1 MSRFAAQRRVFFVEE
16 PIFDAAERPYLAVNQ
31 AQQGLRVLVA
41 HLRDADRIQEVPV
54 LRRLLDEVVA
64 REAVRP
70 DVLWYYTPMSLS
82 FSEHLKAR
90 VTVYDCMDELS
101 GFAGAPQGLRDLE
114 RSLMQRA
121 QIVFAGGRSLYESK
135 RHLHPNIHLFPSS
148 VDVQHFASARCEG
161 VADPPDQA
169 AIPHPRIGFFGVLDE
184 RLDRDLLQGVAAL
197 RPDWQFVL
205 VGPVVKIDPASLPVA
220 RNIHYLPQKTYA
232 ELPRYLGGWDVAM
245 LPFARNAATR
255 FISPTKT
262 PEYLAGGRPV
272 VSTGVTDVV
281 HPYGELGLAR
291 IADTPAE
298 FVAAI
303 EAVLAEDSAHRQ
315 RSADALLATMSWDI
329 TWRAMLTHIETI
341 PGKDPVTCSITSSS
355 GAASPAPS
363 RQSVSPPALEKRY

>member
-1 MSRFAAQRRVFFVEE
+1 MSRFAAHRRVFFLEE
-16 PIFDAAERPYLAVNQ
+16 PIFDAADRPHLAVNQ
-31 AQQGLRVLVA
+31 AQQGLRVLVP
-41 HLRDADRIQEVPV
+41 HLREADRIQEIRV
-54 LRRLLDEVVA
+54 LRGLLGEVLA
-64 REAVRP
+64 SEAVRP
-70 DVLWYYTPMSLS
+70 DVLWYYTPMSLG
-82 FSEHLKAR
+82 FSEHLKGR

-101 GFAGAPQGLRDLE
+101 GFAGAPKGLRDLE

-121 QIVFAGGRSLYESK
+121 QIVFVGGRSLYESK

-148 VDVQHFASARCEG
+148 VDVQHFASAKCEG
-161 VADPPDQA
+161 VTDPPDQA

-205 VGPVVKIDPASLPVA
+205 VGPIVKIDPASLPTA

-232 ELPRYLGGWDVAM
+232 ELPRYLAGWDVAM
-245 LPFARNAATR
+245 LPFARNEATR

-272 VSTGVTDVV
+272 VSTAVTDVV
-281 HPYGELGLAR
+281 HPYGDLGLAR

-303 EAVLAEDSAHRQ
+303 EAVLAEDSAGRQ
-315 RSADALLATMSWDI
+315 RCADALLATMSWDI

-341 PGKDPVTCSITSSS
+341 PGKDPVTCSITSSL
-355 GAASPAPS
+355 GAGSPAPS